1 MPNGRTYYSSYIKHV
16 RSIALQIYVNELICK
31 CCNRL
36 CLVSDA
42 WSAASSISGY
52 KKVSLLLCSEVMQNS
67 DTIHYFIYLFSSNH
81 IRILKMIIL
90 IAVLLIA
97 SLVDSQKLSPS
108 QFCFQSSYGGIF
120 QWASNCDFRTSDMGT
135 HSANLVDCVHLCLAD
150 AECTHFAVGG
160 PVSRSCRLKSISRI
174 SQLNNFVSFQD
185 GFWAG
190 DDGPSSESY
199 CGFIPTRTYDQGFP
213 SCSISTPPP
222 APTHDYINTTTCHG
236 DTLSIS
242 CPPFSPQ
249 QTIIIVGAN
258 YGRYSK
264 TVCPGPNQQNQNTNC
279 NKDVTDIVGNLCN
292 AKPVCSFQSSDV
304 LFTDPCFG
312 TYKYLTVQYYCSLL
326 VE

>member
-1 MPNGRTYYSSYIKHV
+1 
-16 RSIALQIYVNELICK
+16 
-31 CCNRL
+31 
-36 CLVSDA
+36 
-42 WSAASSISGY
+42 
-52 KKVSLLLCSEVMQNS
+52 
-67 DTIHYFIYLFSSNH
+67 
-81 IRILKMIIL
+81 MIIL

-185 GFWAG
+185 AFWAG

-213 SCSISTPPP
+213 SCNTTP
-222 APTHDYINTTTCHG
+222 AHDYINTTTCQG

-242 CPPFSPQ
+242 CPPSSTQ
-249 QTIIIVGAN
+249 QQITIVGAS
-258 YGRYSK
+258 YGRYSQ
-264 TVCPGPNQQNQNTNC
+264 TVCPGPNQQNTNC
-279 NKDVTDIVGNLCN
+279 NRNVTDIVGNVCN
-292 AKPVCSFQSSDV
+292 AKPSCSFQSSDYVV
-304 LFTDPCFG
+304 LFITDPFCYG
-312 TYKYLTVQYYCSLL
+312 AYNYLTVQYYCA
-326 VE
+326 